1 MPRTASLADFLSA
14 FLRTAPL
21 ALPLTAAALG
31 LGFWQ
36 LERLAW
42 KEGLLAARA
51 AGQAAPPLALTA
63 GEGGAGEGGE
73 PAPWRRV
80 VAHGRFAEAA
90 PFMVGPRGAPEGERG
105 GQGGQRE
112 QGAWVFAPFVLEA
125 EAEAEGEGELVW
137 VLRGWVPF
145 AEGLRPVPA
154 AAPPL
159 GRVALGGTL
168 REGGWRGPAFL
179 RPRLPEAGGAL
190 YAYAALEAF
199 RRAAEAGGASLPPL
213 GLATEAGLYVVAACT
228 ADRQGSGQGE
238 GAAAGTACPGAP
250 ASVEEAGAAVRADG
264 PREPVAVPPLP
275 ALRNEHRNY
284 ARTWFSLAAA
294 LLVGWFFLARSRAA
308 KGSGQGRLGE
318 GGGA

>member
-1 MPRTASLADFLSA
+1 
-14 FLRTAPL
+14 
-21 ALPLTAAALG
+21 
-31 LGFWQ
+31 
-36 LERLAW
+36 
-42 KEGLLAARA
+42 
-51 AGQAAPPLALTA
+51 
-63 GEGGAGEGGE
+63 
-73 PAPWRRV
+73 
-80 VAHGRFAEAA
+80 
-90 PFMVGPRGAPEGERG
+90 MVGPRGAPEGERG
-105 GQGGQRE
+105 GQG
-112 QGAWVFAPFVLEA
+112 AWVFAPFVL
-125 EAEAEGEGELVW
+125 EAEGEGELVW
-137 VLRGWVPF
+137 VLRGWTPF

-154 AAPPL
+154 SAPPL

-190 YAYAALEAF
+190 HAYAALEAF
-199 RRAAEAGGASLPPL
+199 RRAAEAGGAALPPP

-228 ADRQGSGQGE
+228 ADRQGSGQGLGQGE

-250 ASVEEAGAAVRADG
+250 ASAGEAGAAVRADG

-275 ALRNEHRNY
+275 VLRNEHRNY

-308 KGSGQGRLGE
+308 KGSGRGRLGE